1 MVEQASRKEK
11 MAADRSKH
19 FRVLCRGLDGYAED
33 KCFDNLTEAKI
44 WAIMAAQGDGSCKFI
59 VEKNVG
65 GKWEAVETHGP
76 RT

>member
-1 MVEQASRKEK
+1 MTG
-11 MAADRSKH
+11 DRSQD

-33 KCFDNLTEAKI
+33 KFFNNLNEAKI
-44 WAIMAAQGDGSCKFI
+44 WAIMGTQGDRSCKFI

-65 GKWEAVETHGP
+65 GKWETVESHGP